1 MKTSTTIILLMV
13 TVCLGAWIFWR
24 DGGTR
29 DVNGH
34 LLFDWSDQMEERLKR
49 GEAGVDLDPA
59 QVAGIDLK
67 TSAGEFSLRRMAD
80 GGWQV
85 TGGIKDLVDEGLV
98 KELLNY
104 CTKAQIRDIVKN
116 GEVKEGKVSDA
127 SLGLDDSNAWRVT
140 WLAADGSKLAS
151 IRIGKTAP
159 LEDVAYVRMEGR
171 ESRSDI
177 YIVKPDLRPL
187 LARPPES
194 FRDPRISR
202 YPSEVLVKMVVRKG
216 EGEVEFSRTF
226 ERAAPKPVK
235 PASPPLNAISN
246 PAKNVVEVEPTPWV
260 ISRPLPNAPADQAAV
275 NEFAAMICGAKVE
288 AWVPYSE
295 TANAG
300 EKPVVEVT
308 LTPAGAV
315 ARPITLQFFKDPA
328 DPAPAPVVK
337 PGDPGAADTPPVF
350 DPRSMAICRDAQ
362 RKASFKVSRQVMDGL
377 CLAESPTI
385 FRSTILASVDPGIV
399 STIRIEQSEGG
410 SVEVVR
416 VGGNWFWRPINGVKF
431 EEAAPETVERLLT
444 LLNSTQIVE
453 FASDSLSDP
462 AAFGLDKPFVSI
474 TIAVGAHRSL
484 DQLNPIDNRNSQ
496 TLRIGLTSGT
506 AGAVPVPDSQEK
518 VRTAR
523 FYANFSKDP
532 FVFRIG
538 PELPGGIPR
547 AYFKWRS
554 LTLPGFLLQQVRTIK
569 QTVGEDRPLDIQY
582 NPFTLKWTGKRVG
595 EDVAAQ
601 LNPVAVEALAV
612 KAGSLQ
618 AVTWQDGGLG
628 AAQAALELP
637 AVRLDVTYAS
647 VEDPPD
653 APPRHKV
660 TIELAPMASPTAIY
674 CYGRIT
680 GKPEPFLIQ
689 RDALETLAGSVLKK

>member
-1 MKTSTTIILLMV
+1 
-13 TVCLGAWIFWR
+13 
-24 DGGTR
+24 
-29 DVNGH
+29 
-34 LLFDWSDQMEERLKR
+34 
-49 GEAGVDLDPA
+49 
-59 QVAGIDLK
+59 
-67 TSAGEFSLRRMAD
+67 
-80 GGWQV
+80 
-85 TGGIKDLVDEGLV
+85 
-98 KELLNY
+98 
-104 CTKAQIRDIVKN
+104 
-116 GEVKEGKVSDA
+116 
-127 SLGLDDSNAWRVT
+127 
-140 WLAADGSKLAS
+140 
-151 IRIGKTAP
+151 
-159 LEDVAYVRMEGR
+159 
-171 ESRSDI
+171 
-177 YIVKPDLRPL
+177 
-187 LARPPES
+187 
-194 FRDPRISR
+194 
-202 YPSEVLVKMVVRKG
+202 
-216 EGEVEFSRTF
+216 
-226 ERAAPKPVK
+226 
-235 PASPPLNAISN
+235 
-246 PAKNVVEVEPTPWV
+246 VVEVEPTPWV

-295 TANAG
+295 TASAG

-308 LTPAGAV
+308 LTPAGTV
-315 ARPITLQFFKDPA
+315 AKPLTLQFFKDPA
-328 DPAPAPVVK
+328 DPAPAPVGK
-337 PGDPGAADTPPVF
+337 PGDPGVADTSPVF

-385 FRSTILASVDPGIV
+385 FRSTILASVDPAVV

-416 VGGNWFWRPINGVKF
+416 VGGNWFWRPIGGVKF

-462 AAFGLDKPFVSI
+462 ASFGLDKPFISI
-474 TIAVGAHRSL
+474 TIAAGAHRSL
-484 DQLNPIDNRNSQ
+484 DHLTPVDNHNSQ

-506 AGAVPVPDSQEK
+506 GGAVPVPDSQEK

-554 LTLPGFLLQQVRTIK
+554 LNLPGFALQQVRSVK
-569 QTVGEDRPLDIQY
+569 QTISTAEPLEMQY
-582 NPFTLKWTGKRVG
+582 QRLSFKWTGKQG
-595 EDVAAQ
+595 GKDVTAL
-601 LNPVAVEALAV
+601 LNENAINELVV
-612 KAGSLQ
+612 KAGSMQ
-618 AVTWQDGGLG
+618 AVTWQDGGAG
-628 AAQAALELP
+628 AAQAALEVP
-637 AVRLDVTYAS
+637 AVR
-647 VEDPPD
+647 VEVEYVSFDDQPD
-653 APPRHKV
+653 SEHTSTV

-689 RDALETLAGSVLKK
+689 RDVLETLSASVLKK